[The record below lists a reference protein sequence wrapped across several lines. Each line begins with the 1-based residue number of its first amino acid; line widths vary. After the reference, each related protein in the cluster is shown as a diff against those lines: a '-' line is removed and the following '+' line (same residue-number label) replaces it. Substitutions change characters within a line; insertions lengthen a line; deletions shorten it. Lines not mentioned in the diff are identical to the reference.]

1 MISSPASKSKIY
13 DRDLANNGIDVWYFF
28 DIPSKCACVYADKK
42 EVQLLRLGDQD
53 PVPAILHASYVAGIY
68 RVVVGGLIRLLFL
81 EFIKNLLLK
90 IPNTQLQLI
99 FNWNIYIF

>member
-1 MISSPASKSKIY
+1 MHV
-13 DRDLANNGIDVWYFF
+13 D
-28 DIPSKCACVYADKK
+28 ADNK

-68 RVVVGGLIRLLFL
+68 RVLVGGLMRLLFL

-90 IPNTQLQLI
+90 IPNTQLKLT
-99 FNWNIYIF
+99 FNQIIYMF

>member
-1 MISSPASKSKIY
+1 MH
-13 DRDLANNGIDVWYFF
+13 
-28 DIPSKCACVYADKK
+28 VYADNK

-68 RVVVGGLIRLLFL
+68 RVVVGFIGLLFL

-90 IPNTQLQLI
+90 IPNTQLKLI
-99 FNWNIYIF
+99 FDWNIYIF